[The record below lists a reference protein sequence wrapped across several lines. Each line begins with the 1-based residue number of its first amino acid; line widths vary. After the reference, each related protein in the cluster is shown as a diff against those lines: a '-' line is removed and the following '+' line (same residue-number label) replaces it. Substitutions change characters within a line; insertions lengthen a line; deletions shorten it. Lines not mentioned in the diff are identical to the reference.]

1 MSVMSKDKLAMMAE
15 IPPLQEQIESK
26 NISIASMREQL
37 KERAKLREQSS
48 KLFFDLEEKVSAQ
61 MLPIITQLGQ
71 GG

>member
-1 MSVMSKDKLAMMAE
+1 MSKDKLAMMAE

-37 KERAKLREQSS
+37 TERAKLREQSS

-71 GG
+71 GE